1 MIMSKI
7 VASLA
12 ICLQLMN
19 VSAYA
24 DNYDNYYEYGNLY
37 PSVSVVCALDTEND
51 IVTVQDTNG
60 NLWQF
65 LGCEDW
71 ELGDVV
77 GMIMADSGTAEVW
90 DDVIMQYRYC
100 GRAN

>member
-7 VASLA
+7 IASLA
-12 ICLQLMN
+12 ICLQLVN
-19 VSAYA
+19 TSVCTE
-24 DNYDNYYEYGNLY
+24 NYNYGELY
-37 PSVSVVCALDTEND
+37 PSVSVVCAMDIEND

-90 DDVIMQYRYC
+90 DDIIMQYRYC
-100 GRAN
+100 GSAN